1 VAEAGAGD
9 EALRLAQD
17 GADAGGKD
25 NMEFRNERKEVTE
38 MPAGDGTGP
47 MGMGPMTGRAAGFC
61 AGYDFPGYAN
71 PVPGRGLGW
80 GFGRGFRG
88 RGWWGGTG
96 GWRGGGRGW
105 RHWYYA
111 TGLPGW
117 ARFGYAPAWGTPPYA
132 AYGAPYAP
140 TMTREQEIEM
150 LQDQAKYFQDALDD
164 IIKRIEE
171 LEQEA

>member
-1 VAEAGAGD
+1 
-9 EALRLAQD
+9 
-17 GADAGGKD
+17 
-25 NMEFRNERKEVTE
+25 

-47 MGMGPMTGRAAGFC
+47 MGMGPMSGRGAGFC
-61 AGYDFPGYAN
+61 AGYDAPGYAN
-71 PVPGRGLGW
+71 PVPGLGW

-88 RGWWGGTG
+88 RGG
-96 GWRGGGRGW
+96 RGGGRGW

-117 ARFGYAPAWGTPPYA
+117 ARFGYAPAWGTPYA

-164 IIKRIEE
+164 IVKRIEE
-171 LEQEA
+171 LEQGA